1 MLALELTQHQFGHA
15 LEPLPKSVAV
25 PVGLLV
31 FIAFALEGIW
41 RLARHITVI
50 AHEGAHVAT
59 CWIMGSRVTG
69 VTLKSNADG
78 RTDSI
83 GPNGLGGIIS
93 SFAGYL
99 GPSIFGL
106 GAAVLIALDHIVAV
120 LWLTVIFL
128 AIILLLVRN
137 SFGVISVI
145 LNGGL
150 IFLVLRYG
158 NAELQTITAYALS
171 WFMLFSGVRWVLKH
185 NTDAGDADNLRDV
198 THIPRVVWFVLWLA
212 ATVTALW
219 VGGHL
224 LV

>member
-1 MLALELTQHQFGHA
+1 M
-15 LEPLPKSVAV
+15 
-25 PVGLLV
+25 
-31 FIAFALEGIW
+31 
-41 RLARHITVI
+41 I

-59 CWIMGSRVTG
+59 CWIMGGRVTG

-78 RTDSI
+78 QTDSI
-83 GPNGLGGIIS
+83 GPNGLGGIIT
-93 SFAGYL
+93 SFVGYL

-106 GAAVLIALDHIVAV
+106 SAAVLIALDHIVAV
-120 LWLTVIFL
+120 LWLAVIFL
-128 AIILLLVRN
+128 TIILLLVRN

-145 LNGGL
+145 LNGGI

-171 WFMLFSGVRWVLKH
+171 WFMLFSGVRWVFAH
-185 NTDAGDADNLRDV
+185 NTGASDAHNLRDA
-198 THIPRVVWFVLWLA
+198 THIPRVVWFVLWLV

>member
-59 CWIMGSRVTG
+59 CWIMGGRVTG

-78 RTDSI
+78 QTDHI
-83 GPNGLGGIIS
+83 GPNGLGGILS
-93 SFAGYL
+93 SFLGYL

-106 GAAVLIALDHIVAV
+106 GAAVLIALDHIAAV
-120 LWLTVIFL
+120 LWLAVIFL
-128 AIILLLVRN
+128 TIILLLVRN

-145 LNGGL
+145 LNGGI

-185 NTDAGDADNLRDV
+185 NTGAGDADNLRDV
-198 THIPRVVWFVLWLA
+198 THIPRVVWFVLWLV